1 VRAGDGICQVALPF
15 PSPARVIKAEPM
27 AARLAADYRE
37 FVARTK
43 ADGAFWRKANKLA
56 EAARLYRITQA
67 VADQTRRERE

>member
-1 VRAGDGICQVALPF
+1 
-15 PSPARVIKAEPM
+15 M